1 MIDWNYLRENY
12 PDAVRNYMQR
22 SWSIED
28 FWESYNVYVNCTLI
42 EQKTGCELWDW
53 KIESKIVIYTSLCYK
68 SIVKDGKKIS
78 VYTFDNIMEKKLK
91 QIFKLIDDQIKN
103 DNYLNN

>member
-12 PDAVRNYMQR
+12 PDALREYMQR

-28 FWESYNVYVNCTLI
+28 FWKSYDVYVRCRLI
-42 EQKTGCELWDW
+42 EEETGCELWDW
-53 KIESKIVIYTSLCYK
+53 KISSKLVIYTSLCYK
-68 SIVKDGKKIS
+68 SIIKDGKKIS
-78 VYTFDNIMEKKLK
+78 VYTFDDIMERKIK
-91 QIFKLIDDQIKN
+91 QIFKLVDDQIKN